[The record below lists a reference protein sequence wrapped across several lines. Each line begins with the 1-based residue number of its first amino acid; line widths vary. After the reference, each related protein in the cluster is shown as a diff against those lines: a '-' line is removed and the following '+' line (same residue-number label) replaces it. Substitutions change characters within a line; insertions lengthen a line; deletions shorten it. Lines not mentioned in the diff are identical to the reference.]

1 MATVSLTM
9 SKLIALLVI
18 AILASSAISVGVSTM
33 LITGPQ
39 GLQGE
44 KGETG
49 PQGPQGDTGDTGP
62 QGPAGATGATGATG
76 STGATGETGPQG
88 EQGIQGQPGIGFE
101 PTGYITVPA
110 AEFQSWYYDD
120 IVYTGHILYNG
131 GPSDVTLF
139 AAVQLPHGAIVTNMT
154 FYWRDLDTVEN
165 IDCQLWRTNPDS
177 TSWVTLAS
185 GYSSGDSGFGSTI
198 DTTIAYATVDNSQ
211 HSYCMRVELPG
222 GTYTDLIFLFAT
234 IGFEYPT

>member
-1 MATVSLTM
+1 M

-49 PQGPQGDTGDTGP
+49 PQGDTGDTGP
-62 QGPAGATGATGATG
+62 QGPAGAIGPIGPKG
-76 STGATGETGPQG
+76 DTGPQG
-88 EQGIQGQPGIGFE
+88 EQGIQGEPGIGFE

-165 IDCQLWRTNPDS
+165 IDCQLWRTYSDS

-185 GYSSGDSGFGSTI
+185 GYSSGDSGFSSTI